1 MKQKLNKVWELFSN
15 NQKKRFIFFLFIA
28 LFLSFLDLLGIGLII
43 PFLMILTGNDYQEY
57 IFIQNFID
65 FLRLKIKKI

>member
-15 NQKKRFIFFLFIA
+15 NQKKIYFFLFIA